1 MNSDGAYP
9 PGVTDDDPHFNMPTP
24 EESDE
29 VLEEAL
35 KKDAERPEPHSTPP
49 AGLQQRPCSK
59 HGSPAATLTTKVDD
73 DGNPVGTWIVFEDG
87 CEEPFG

>member
-1 MNSDGAYP
+1 MNEP
-9 PGVTDDDPHFNMPTP
+9 EDPI
-24 EESDE
+24 
-29 VLEEAL
+29 LEDAL

-49 AGLQQRPCSK
+49 EGLQQRPCTA
-59 HGSPAATLTTKVDD
+59 HGSPAVSMVTKTDG